1 MVIILDAMKPIVNI
15 LKKYHISK
23 NDTVSYG
30 SYLAK
35 IKPILSKPK
44 KNHKLIL
51 VTATSPT
58 PAGEGKT
65 TVSIGLND
73 ALNHLGKQSIV
84 TLREPSMGPV
94 FGVKGGANGGGKA
107 QVIPKDDIDLHLT
120 GDFHAITAANNL
132 IAACIDNHIYWGNQ
146 LKIDLNKIIWK
157 RVLDVNDRSLRNIEI
172 VIDAIKKTKYYSGF
186 DITAASELMAIFCI
200 ANNEQELIQRINNI
214 IVAYTTNDQPVYVKD
229 LHITGAIMKILQN
242 ALWPNAVQTLAG
254 NLALIHGGPFANIAH
269 GCNSLFATKTAMNI
283 SEYTITEA
291 GFGSDLGAEKFVDIV
306 CDNGQLNPN
315 LIVLVTSIRSLK
327 MHGGEDN
334 KTNLSGNHRLVLG
347 MNNLKQHIKN
357 IKNFNLPFIVV
368 INQFDTD
375 KQTELKILKDFLEEN
390 KIQYSFTTLFKKGVS
405 GAMDLA
411 KKVLSLID
419 SKEEIKFIYK
429 RNDKLDNKIHQ
440 IVTKCYGALGV
451 EYSTKA
457 QNQMKKLINTKAW
470 VCMAK
475 TPLTFHDNSKELI
488 TDKPFKIFI
497 KDLILAN
504 GANFIIVMAGN
515 IFRMPG
521 LPKNPAACNM

>member
-1 MVIILDAMKPIVNI
+1 
-15 LKKYHISK
+15 
-23 NDTVSYG
+23 
-30 SYLAK
+30 
-35 IKPILSKPK
+35 
-44 KNHKLIL
+44 
-51 VTATSPT
+51 
-58 PAGEGKT
+58 
-65 TVSIGLND
+65 
-73 ALNHLGKQSIV
+73 
-84 TLREPSMGPV
+84 
-94 FGVKGGANGGGKA
+94 
-107 QVIPKDDIDLHLT
+107 
-120 GDFHAITAANNL
+120 
-132 IAACIDNHIYWGNQ
+132 
-146 LKIDLNKIIWK
+146 
-157 RVLDVNDRSLRNIEI
+157 
-172 VIDAIKKTKYYSGF
+172 
-186 DITAASELMAIFCI
+186 
-200 ANNEQELIQRINNI
+200 
-214 IVAYTTNDQPVYVKD
+214 
-229 LHITGAIMKILQN
+229 
-242 ALWPNAVQTLAG
+242 VQTLAG

-457 QNQMKKLINTKAW
+457 QNQMKKLINTKA
-470 VCMAK
+470 
-475 TPLTFHDNSKELI
+475 
-488 TDKPFKIFI
+488 
-497 KDLILAN
+497 
-504 GANFIIVMAGN
+504 
-515 IFRMPG
+515 
-521 LPKNPAACNM
+521 